1 MAWVYP
7 APGMSTRRFEYRAA
21 PDKRSLLGRSKTS
34 IAYHRRQNSERAR
47 MKVVSFFNN
56 KGGVGKTTLTCNL
69 AAHFARS
76 FGCRVVVVD
85 VDPQCNATILTLGE
99 ERAAPLY
106 WTDEPSAE
114 RMQTTNLWSIL
125 EPIELGEPT
134 INTAIAPIARDT
146 NRFGFDLIAGHPR
159 VSIIEDRLSQAWR
172 DTLGGDV
179 GGLRKTNWVVSMA
192 RALSTRY
199 DLMILDLGPSLGSLN
214 RTALLGSD
222 YFITPMGA
230 DVFSIL
236 GLRNISTWLAEWTAA
251 YLRGL
256 ETCERTSPGATA
268 RFGLATTLPIL
279 HGYAGYTVQAYI
291 AKFKQ
296 GEKRPTR
303 AFEKITST
311 FSGEVQTN
319 LGSFLIPGVTTATAL
334 LGEVPNMFSLIPLAQ
349 SANAPII
356 GLRSSDGLVGSHYNQ
371 AKKYVEILNSVATA
385 LARNIGIQGHA

>member
-1 MAWVYP
+1 
-7 APGMSTRRFEYRAA
+7 
-21 PDKRSLLGRSKTS
+21 
-34 IAYHRRQNSERAR
+34 

-56 KGGVGKTTLTCNL
+56 KGGVGKTTLACNL
-69 AAHFARS
+69 AAHFARN
-76 FGCRVVVVD
+76 FGSRVALVD

-106 WTDEPSAE
+106 WVDEPSAE
-114 RMQTTNLWSIL
+114 RDETTNLWSIL

-134 INTAIAPIARDT
+134 ISARVSPIPRAST
-146 NRFGFDLIAGHPR
+146 RFGFDLIPGHPR

-179 GGLRKTNWVVSMA
+179 GGLRKTNWVVSLA
-192 RALSTRY
+192 RELAPRY
-199 DLMILDLGPSLGSLN
+199 DLLILDLGPSLGSLN

-222 YFITPMGA
+222 YFVTPMGA

-236 GLRNISTWLAEWTAA
+236 GLRNIASWLTEWTSA

-256 ETCERTSPGATA
+256 ETCERTSPGAAA
-268 RFGLATTLPIL
+268 RFGLETELAVL

-303 AFEKITST
+303 AFEKITSS
-311 FSGEVQTN
+311 FGGEVTLNLQT
-319 LGSFLIPGVTTATAL
+319 FFVPGLNEETAL
-334 LGEVPNMFSLIPLAQ
+334 LGEVPNMFSLVPLAQ

-356 GLRSSDGLVGSHYNQ
+356 DLRSSDGLVGSHYNQ
-371 AKKYVEILNSVATA
+371 AKRYVEILNSVATA
-385 LARNIGIQGHA
+385 LARNIGVRVPA